1 MPLCR
6 LSCGYAFL
14 EDVLVRGI
22 GIDLVSL
29 PEFRRIC
36 GDWGAPGQAGAGIA
50 NAFVSRTFTAAE
62 LAQAAGRHDPCEFLA
77 GRFACKEAVFK
88 AVAPLTSEG
97 FDLRLVETLDALTGQ
112 PQVSL
117 AGALA
122 PVLSEAGVTSVLV
135 SITNE
140 EQYVLAQA
148 LAQ

>member
-1 MPLCR
+1 M
-6 LSCGYAFL
+6 
-14 EDVLVRGI
+14 VKGI

-36 GDWGAPGQAGAGIA
+36 DHWGASGQADVASA
-50 NAFVSRTFTAAE
+50 NAFVRRTFTAAE
-62 LAQAAGRHDPCEFLA
+62 LDQATGRHDPCEFLA

-97 FDLRLVETLDALTGQ
+97 FDLRLVETLDAATGQ

-117 AGALA
+117 AGPLA
-122 PVLSEAGVTSVLV
+122 PVFSEAGVTSVLV

-140 EQYVLAQA
+140 DQYVLAQA

>member
-1 MPLCR
+1 M
-6 LSCGYAFL
+6 
-14 EDVLVRGI
+14 VRGI

-36 GDWGAPGQAGAGIA
+36 GDWGAPGQAGADIA

-88 AVAPLTSEG
+88 AVAPLTSES

-140 EQYVLAQA
+140 EQYILAQA